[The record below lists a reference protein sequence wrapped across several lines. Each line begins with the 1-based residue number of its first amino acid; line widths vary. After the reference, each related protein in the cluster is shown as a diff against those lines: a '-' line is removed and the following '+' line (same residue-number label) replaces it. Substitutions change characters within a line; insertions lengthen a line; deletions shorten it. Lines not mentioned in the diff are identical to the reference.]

1 VIVITSKYEVEL
13 FSINEKP
20 TKKQKGIIWDYLG
33 KNAKK

>member
-20 TKKQKGIIWDYLG
+20 TKQKGIIWGYLG
-33 KNAKK
+33 KTAKK